1 MCVCI
6 YIWCIFFLFFFLH
19 FLKCRIVFNSS
30 SMTSCSTTRWTH
42 ILILLVKIY
51 QPLFYKCKRKHS
63 LKLKCTWYISYIPM
77 WNYICFFIVLVK
89 TYLYCMIFVCFD
101 EYVQYPSKWFKEN
114 IIFYIEGT
122 RLSDKMYL
130 VVYKVCIIHTCISTV
145 LLFKMHYM
153 LLVCL

>member
-1 MCVCI
+1 M
-6 YIWCIFFLFFFLH
+6 
-19 FLKCRIVFNSS
+19 
-30 SMTSCSTTRWTH
+30 
-42 ILILLVKIY
+42 
-51 QPLFYKCKRKHS
+51 
-63 LKLKCTWYISYIPM
+63 KLKCTWYISYIPM
-77 WNYICFFIVLVK
+77 WNYICFFFVLVK

-130 VVYKVCIIHTCISTV
+130 VVYKVSIIHTCISTV

-153 LLVCL
+153 LLVCCSRYNEYINDFHCLFKASISFILLSLLHIFDSFSYPLILFWINLCVY